1 MGCRGAYMK
10 KCIFLFLTGLLV
22 VGCFVSCVLGPIKV
36 YVTYEFIDKQ
46 GNPQTEKDL
55 VLIHKGEVHE
65 YEIWDNT
72 YIPRICPIP
81 GNEKI
86 FTGFKDQDGNLYQI
100 KEIITVDHDLVL
112 TAVYEDAVSIQYAI
126 TWIYDEGMT
135 DTWKTD
141 YAVKGSTY
149 TAPDSKSLIGKV
161 YDWEYINF
169 ENFQNWICASSKDVK
184 TLQPLETFTVNE
196 NVLFIANYSNYCTAC
211 YIVLYDHKLPFGI
224 TAIGTSHFI
233 NEDFVWETGESNHY
247 KVFPELTASENY
259 QWKVLVC
266 DPDTLTWE
274 QKAIMD
280 IDEDFVEAAGGSSA
294 IKPGSNIILFPDGD
308 STFYLK

>member
-1 MGCRGAYMK
+1 MSAKSLSPYLYSHTILFPEEQNRLCPNSLSFNSFS
-10 KCIFLFLTGLLV
+10 FLSYDSFTLVITDVIPFFTLL
-22 VGCFVSCVLGPIKV
+22 
-36 YVTYEFIDKQ
+36 Y
-46 GNPQTEKDL
+46 
-55 VLIHKGEVHE
+55 
-65 YEIWDNT
+65 
-72 YIPRICPIP
+72 
-81 GNEKI
+81 
-86 FTGFKDQDGNLYQI
+86 
-100 KEIITVDHDLVL
+100 
-112 TAVYEDAVSIQYAI
+112 
-126 TWIYDEGMT
+126 
-135 DTWKTD
+135 TWKTD

-161 YDWEYINF
+161 YDQEYINF

-224 TAIGTSHFI
+224 TAIGTRRFI
-233 NEDFVWETGESNHY
+233 NTEDLIWETGESNHY
-247 KVFPELTASENY
+247 KVFPELTASDNY

-266 DPDTLTWE
+266 DPDTLIWE

-294 IKPGSNIILFPDGD
+294 IKSGSNIIIFPHNN

>member
-1 MGCRGAYMK
+1 M
-10 KCIFLFLTGLLV
+10 
-22 VGCFVSCVLGPIKV
+22 
-36 YVTYEFIDKQ
+36 DKD
-46 GNPQTEKDL
+46 GNPITEEDL

-65 YEIWDNT
+65 YEIWDN
-72 YIPRICPIP
+72 IPRICPIP

-112 TAVYEDAVSIQYAI
+112 TAVYEDAVSIQYEI

-135 DTWKTD
+135 NTWKTD

-274 QKAIMD
+274 QKAIID
-280 IDEDFVEAAGGSSA
+280 LDEDFVEAAGGSSA

>member
-1 MGCRGAYMK
+1 MK
-10 KCIFLFLTGLLV
+10 KSFIILAVIWISCLFIRCTP
-22 VGCFVSCVLGPIKV
+22 GPVK
-36 YVTYEFIDKQ
+36 YTVTYKYMDKD
-46 GNPQTEKDL
+46 GNPITEEDL

-86 FTGFKDQDGNLYQI
+86 FTGFKDQDDNLYQI
-100 KEIITVDHDLVL
+100 KEIITIDHDLVL
-112 TAVYEDAVSIQYAI
+112 TAVYEDAVSIRYEI

-135 DTWKTD
+135 NTWKTD
-141 YAVKGSTY
+141 YVVKGSTY

-224 TAIGTSHFI
+224 TAIGTKQFPNS
-233 NEDFVWETGESNHY
+233 DFVWETSELNH
-247 KVFPELTASENY
+247 FDIPPELTASDNY

-266 DPDTLTWE
+266 DPDTLIWE
-274 QKAIMD
+274 QKATMA
-280 IDEDFVEAAGGSSA
+280 IDEDFVEAAGRNSA
-294 IKPGSNIILFPDGD
+294 IKPGSNIIIFPHNN